1 MIQGYL
7 ILVLLEKKC
16 FLKKVE
22 NQPVEIS
29 IQLVVL
35 HLEYFEKD
43 LKKLEIG

>member
-1 MIQGYL
+1 MTHGCLIQ
-7 ILVLLEKKC
+7 VLLKKKC
-16 FLKKVE
+16 FLKKME